1 MISFEPSLVTDA
13 MKAGFLLSIVLSFPL
28 CVMPCR
34 TSLNSLLF
42 GRVYIC
48 QQHFVYVFI
57 LFHLSNNRIFQ
68 NVNQLDGVALHPSGI
83 PDWRFRLL
91 TLAIVGVT
99 LVIGICIPNVE
110 FVLGLVGSTLGTL
123 VCSIGPAWIY
133 LQVAPPSSGERWI
146 AKVLVMCG
154 VAIFIL
160 GTAANIYAEEE
171 YSEGIE
177 QREQHLVP
185 LAADRFLEAVA
196 DEDSDRVALLK
207 EVTQHLRSSRSEY

>member
-1 MISFEPSLVTDA
+1 M
-13 MKAGFLLSIVLSFPL
+13 
-28 CVMPCR
+28 
-34 TSLNSLLF
+34 
-42 GRVYIC
+42 
-48 QQHFVYVFI
+48 
-57 LFHLSNNRIFQ
+57 Q

-83 PDWRFRLL
+83 PDWRFRFL

-133 LQVAPPSSGERWI
+133 LQVAPSSSGERWI
-146 AKVLVMCG
+146 AKVLVLCG

-160 GTAANIYAEEE
+160 GTSANIYAEEE
-171 YSEGIE
+171 YSEGVQPE
-177 QREQHLVP
+177 QIDPAADLRP
-185 LAADRFLEAVA
+185 AADRFFQAVPQ
-196 DEDSDRVALLK
+196 DDQDRESLLK